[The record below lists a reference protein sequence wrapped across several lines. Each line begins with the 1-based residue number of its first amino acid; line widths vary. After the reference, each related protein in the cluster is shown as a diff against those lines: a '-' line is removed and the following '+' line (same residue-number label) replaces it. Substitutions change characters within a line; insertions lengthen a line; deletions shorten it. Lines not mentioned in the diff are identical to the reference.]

1 MRPNSTS
8 TVLPED
14 NRPPKQKAAH
24 IISLLHDQLLSEKK
38 LKATSEIRT
47 RLKSFDFFINP
58 NQSLQRLCLS
68 SLCDVRKQG
77 LMEVKL
83 NNKKLYECDI
93 TRAQFEKILPILE
106 SAKNKTGPR
115 TTDLYLVFCGIL
127 YLLKTGCQWRLI
139 PKEYP
144 DWKLLHYYFTIWNKE

>member
-1 MRPNSTS
+1 MTS
-8 TVLPED
+8 SSI
-14 NRPPKQKAAH
+14 QIKAYKGCGLAA
-24 IISLLHDQLLSEKK
+24 SVVRGSG
-38 LKATSEIRT
+38 
-47 RLKSFDFFINP
+47 
-58 NQSLQRLCLS
+58 
-68 SLCDVRKQG
+68 VRKQG
-77 LMEVKL
+77 LTEVNL

-106 SAKNKTGPR
+106 SAKNKTRPR

-144 DWKLLHYYFTIWNKE
+144 DWKLLHYYFTIWNKTEVLSKVLKKISWRGPTKQWSQAHKN

>member
-1 MRPNSTS
+1 LT
-8 TVLPED
+8 
-14 NRPPKQKAAH
+14 
-24 IISLLHDQLLSEKK
+24 
-38 LKATSEIRT
+38 
-47 RLKSFDFFINP
+47 
-58 NQSLQRLCLS
+58 
-68 SLCDVRKQG
+68 
-77 LMEVKL
+77 EVNL

-106 SAKNKTGPR
+106 SAKNKTRPR

-144 DWKLLHYYFTIWNKE
+144 DWKLLHYYFTIWNKTEVLNKVLKKISWRGPTKQWSQAHKN